1 MWPGVLSSTSASF
14 PKGGTAMFGVLAV
27 CGDMGC
33 SVGPALTG
41 AVSQVVTSSSLFS
54 GLSLAQLDQ
63 LGLKIGMLSAVVF
76 PLVLVVC
83 LVISRRI
90 ENKGKLPAAK

>member
-1 MWPGVLSSTSASF
+1 MSAGF
-14 PKGGTAMFGVLAV
+14 YFL
-27 CGDMGC
+27 
-33 SVGPALTG
+33 LLH
-41 AVSQVVTSSSLFS
+41 SSLS
-54 GLSLAQLDQ
+54 PAQLDQ

-76 PLVLVVC
+76 PLVMVVC